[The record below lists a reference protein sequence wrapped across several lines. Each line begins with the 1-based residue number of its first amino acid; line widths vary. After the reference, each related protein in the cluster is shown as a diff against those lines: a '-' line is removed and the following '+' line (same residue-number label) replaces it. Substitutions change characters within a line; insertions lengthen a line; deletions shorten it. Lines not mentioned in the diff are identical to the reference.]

1 MFSSP
6 AASTPYSKAR
16 VQTTGSVSM
25 SFGQQSALKRKRE
38 YLQSDT
44 DASSNSLKFLR
55 KEASVATSDAER
67 VPVGRL
73 YGFGQLLLQNEEHR
87 PILVPSVARLQHQQS
102 DRVQLSTPLNFHDT
116 VECGAGPS
124 DSVDIVSCSR
134 DGNIVL
140 VNVPAGGGTQ
150 IALSHKL
157 GLRTEDERITTVC
170 HAGMYCIVQ

>member
-102 DRVQLSTPLNFHDT
+102 DGVQLSTPLNFHDT